1 VVNGTQP
8 GSLGAEVLAAAS
20 AALSAT
26 SMALAA
32 DNLFYDSSAKVR
44 TLQAAGGTL
53 FCLCNSGSVFVEI
66 AWWLS
71 ATSSLLPYCWPPLTL
86 R

>member
-1 VVNGTQP
+1 VNGTQP

-53 FCLCNSGSVFVEI
+53 FCLSAFLVLYLLNKLGDSVQQ
-66 AWWLS
+66 A
-71 ATSSLLPYCWPPLTL
+71 ACCHTAGHC
-86 R
+86 